1 MRTNPERNGLINLL
15 EQKNMCPPHLARKTE
30 QAQADADT
38 VQTDRLQADKVKAD
52 KVKADKVKAS
62 RVQTDK
68 VQKDSS
74 CHIHP

>member
-52 KVKADKVKAS
+52 KVKAS